1 MPPGATLPHIRIS
14 FWRRLSPSQS
24 PEIHGHGSTLST
36 RVKPGMSTA
45 MIARPLDLDPR
56 VRKRFETKAGQAS
69 VNSASFCESE
79 SAGQILRRYLTS
91 TSRCFH
97 NLGTDVLS
105 SWVQGCDTHVL
116 KNATRHGAGY
126 MLQSSLLEFK
136 RLCGPSSGHP
146 QGGLGPR
153 FRPITCITS
162 SQSQEGTGESRRS
175 RSSIPALQNV
185 QSQAS

>member
-1 MPPGATLPHIRIS
+1 M
-14 FWRRLSPSQS
+14 
-24 PEIHGHGSTLST
+24 
-36 RVKPGMSTA
+36 
-45 MIARPLDLDPR
+45 
-56 VRKRFETKAGQAS
+56 
-69 VNSASFCESE
+69 NSASFCESE

-162 SQSQEGTGESRRS
+162 SQSQEGAGESRRS
-175 RSSIPALQNV
+175 RSSIPALQNLAKC
-185 QSQAS
+185 SISGFLKSCASVAVIKTSKHCTRPSIQINLTCSRQQLSEKTAHLISAS